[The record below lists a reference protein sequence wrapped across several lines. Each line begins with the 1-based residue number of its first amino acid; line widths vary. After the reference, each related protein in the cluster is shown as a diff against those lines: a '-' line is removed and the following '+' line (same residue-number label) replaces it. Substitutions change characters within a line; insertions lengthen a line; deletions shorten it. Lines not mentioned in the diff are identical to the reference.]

1 MERFE
6 RIAEDIRSALEVRNQ
21 ERDWALAQARVLT
34 RTSATTTRAVH
45 RGEVDVARAMLDEAH
60 GLVLN
65 LQERLA
71 ALPDLYYAGY
81 VQDAVK
87 EYVEATLTF
96 CVIGNLDLPSP
107 RELNVPEITYLNGM
121 AEVSGE
127 LRRRILDILRQGYS
141 PEAERLL
148 TVMDD
153 IYGLL
158 ITLDYPDA
166 LTNGL
171 RRQTDMVRGIL
182 ERTRADL
189 TLSVREQRLQDAL
202 GSRDE
207 RP

>member
-6 RIAEDIRSALEVRNQ
+6 RISEDIRSALEVRNQ

-45 RGEVDVARAMLDEAH
+45 RGEVDAARGLLDEAH

-71 ALPDLYYAGY
+71 SLPDLYYAGY
-81 VQDAVK
+81 VQDAIK

-96 CVIGNLDLPSP
+96 CVIGKLDLPLP
-107 RELNVPEITYLNGM
+107 QELNVPEITYLNGM

-148 TVMDD
+148 SVMDD

-202 GSRDE
+202 SSLDE
-207 RP
+207 RT